1 MGLDQYLSKKIYIG
15 NTLTKDDSNNKTF
28 TLGNQE
34 YPTENLDYLIYEVGY
49 WRKANQ
55 IHKWFV
61 DNIQEGNDDCKE
73 YYVSEEKIK
82 ELHDLC
88 TEIINDPKKAEELL
102 PSHPGFFFGSYEY
115 DEYYIKDLQHTIEI
129 LEPLLNSDDSIYYS
143 SSW

>member
-15 NTLTKDDSNNKTF
+15 NTLTKDNNNNKTF
-28 TLGNQE
+28 TIGDKE
-34 YPTENLDYLIYEVGY
+34 YPLKDLDFLIYEVGY

-61 DNIQEGNDDCKE
+61 DNVQEGKDDCGQ

-88 TEIINDPKKAEELL
+88 TEIINNPQKAEELL
-102 PSHPGFFFGSYEY
+102 PSHPGFFFGTYEY

-129 LEPLLNSDDSIYYS
+129 LEPLLNSNNSIYYS
-143 SSW
+143 ASW

>member
-1 MGLDQYLSKKIYIG
+1 MGLDSFLYKHVYVG
-15 NTLTKDDSNNKTF
+15 NTLTKDNNNKSITI
-28 TLGNQE
+28 GNQE
-34 YPTENLDYLIYEVGY
+34 YPTENLEYLLYEVGY

-61 DNIQEGNDDCKE
+61 DNVQKGNDDCKE

-88 TEIINDPKKAEELL
+88 TQIISNPEKAEELL

-115 DEYYIKDLQHTIEI
+115 DEYYMKDIKHTIEI
-129 LEPLLNSDDSIYYS
+129 LEPLLNSDNSIYYS